1 MLRHSFSAACL
12 WAAALLFLNPAMQ
25 IEAVAQT
32 APKVVTARAG
42 YIPVLGTAPVFVAQG
57 EGLLKAGG
65 MDITFSVFESG
76 PHMIQALASGTIDI
90 YIAGVAPLAVAR
102 SRGVDVKVVA
112 ATAVAENVFAA
123 SPKLAKHFLPGIS
136 ATTAFQRFRIEE
148 GRPAK
153 LAAQP
158 AGSVPN
164 TTLQHWLWE
173 VAKADQADIEIL
185 PMGIDATQQALLAG
199 AVDGAVIREPAVT
212 IVQSRNPSIKLIALG
227 NEMFPGQPGTVVA
240 VSAAFLKA
248 NPEAVQ
254 MLVNSLVKAEG
265 IIKQSPDRAAKHLE
279 AALGKGILDVAILQ
293 KALGSPATQFL
304 IDPRAI
310 IAPAR
315 EMQKYQ
321 VKLGSLEKEL
331 PFDGLFETQ
340 FFEKAIAKP

>member
-1 MLRHSFSAACL
+1 MIRHHLLAGLLAMAAFLSFDLRAK
-12 WAAALLFLNPAMQ
+12 
-25 IEAVAQT
+25 AQ
-32 APKVVTARAG
+32 APTKTITARAG

-57 EGLLKAGG
+57 EGMLKSGG
-65 MDITFSVFESG
+65 LEMTFSVFESG
-76 PHMIQALASGTIDI
+76 PHMIQALASGTIDV

-102 SRGVDVKVVA
+102 SRGVDIKVVA

-123 SPKLAKHFLPGIS
+123 SPKLAKHFTTGIS

-164 TTLQHWLWE
+164 TTLQYWLWE
-173 VAKADQADIEIL
+173 IAKADQADVEII

-199 AVDGAVIREPAVT
+199 AVDGAVIREPTVT
-212 IVQSRNPSIKLIALG
+212 IVQSRNPGIKLIALG

-240 VSAAFLKA
+240 VSNAFLKA
-248 NPEAVQ
+248 HPEAVQ
-254 MLVNSLVKAEG
+254 LLVNSLVKGETV
-265 IIKQSPDRAAKHLE
+265 IKQSPDRAAKHLE
-279 AALGKGILDVAILQ
+279 TALGKGILDVAVLQ

-304 IDPRAI
+304 IDPKAI
-310 IAPAR
+310 IAPAQA
-315 EMQKYQ
+315 MQKYQ

-340 FFEKAIAKP
+340 FFEKAVLKQ